1 MLRVF
6 QNTSNEDDF
15 GRYAHLLAVKCMTVA
30 REIEG
35 FQHPTLFPVLVT
47 GIQFY
52 ASAWREDLIYKP
64 RSDRSEF
71 REE

>member
-6 QNTSNEDDF
+6 QNTSNEDGF

-47 GIQFY
+47 GIQLLRVCV
-52 ASAWREDLIYKP
+52 A
-64 RSDRSEF
+64 
-71 REE
+71 